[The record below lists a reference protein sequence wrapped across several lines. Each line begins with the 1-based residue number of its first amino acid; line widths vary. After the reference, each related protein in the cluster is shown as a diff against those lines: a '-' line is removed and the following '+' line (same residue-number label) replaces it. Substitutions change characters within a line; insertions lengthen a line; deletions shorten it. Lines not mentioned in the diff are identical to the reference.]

1 MTSHR
6 QFTEKAS
13 AAALNDFQIMFGN
26 LIELYI
32 LIKKE
37 HDHTGFEI
45 QVNSIN
51 FDSKEK
57 LAQHVGYTDKT
68 FSVSVNIQNSST

>member
-1 MTSHR
+1 M
-6 QFTEKAS
+6 
-13 AAALNDFQIMFGN
+13 NDFQIMVGN

-32 LIKKE
+32 KKG

-57 LAQHVGYTDKT
+57 LGQHVGYTDKT

>member
-1 MTSHR
+1 M
-6 QFTEKAS
+6 
-13 AAALNDFQIMFGN
+13 NYFQIMVGN

-32 LIKKE
+32 LKK
-37 HDHTGFEI
+37 DMITGVLKF
-45 QVNSIN
+45 NSIN

-57 LAQHVGYTDKT
+57 LTQHVGYTDKT